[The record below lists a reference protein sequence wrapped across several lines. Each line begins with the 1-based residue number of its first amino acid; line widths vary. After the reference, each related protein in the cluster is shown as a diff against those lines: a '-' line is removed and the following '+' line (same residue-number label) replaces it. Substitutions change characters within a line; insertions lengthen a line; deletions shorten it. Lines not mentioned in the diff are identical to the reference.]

1 VAEEKPLIKA
11 HIAEDHNSVR
21 LIFPGIPAGSRSM
34 NLSVDELTKLIEELE
49 RVRTTMVSN
58 KPS

>member
-11 HIAEDHNSVR
+11 NIAEDHNSVR
-21 LIFPGIPAGSRSM
+21 LMFPGIPAGSRSM
-34 NLSVDELTKLIEELE
+34 NLSVDELTKLIEELG
-49 RVRTTMVSN
+49 RVRAAMIAS